1 MLDIAVS
8 IIAFIVAISV
18 LVAVHEYGHFWVARR
33 LGFKVLRFSIGFG
46 RPLISWRGRDHD
58 RVEYWI
64 SAIPLGG
71 YVKMLD
77 EREGPVADEDLPR
90 AFNRRP
96 IPARIAVLL
105 AGPGFNFLFAI
116 LAYWALFVAGI
127 PGSRPYIEAV
137 VPGSI
142 AAEAGIQSADV
153 IESVGGRP
161 TQTWEQAIVGM
172 LDELLAD
179 GVIELEVSEPDGDRR
194 RASLDVRG
202 RESALTAPEA
212 LFDGLGIV
220 MGPRMPALVESVEA
234 DSPADRA
241 GLKAG
246 DHVSAIAG
254 EPVFHWDAW
263 VAYIRSH
270 PGEEVALVVERAD
283 SRLEL
288 PLTIGAADEDGTLV
302 GRIGVTRP
310 QTLDPAVVDRV
321 RTEERFGL
329 GAALLE
335 ASAKTWEMSAL
346 TVRMIGRMLTGD
358 VSLRSASG
366 PIMIAAYAGDY
377 AQAGLNA
384 FVNFLSL
391 ISISLGIMNLL
402 PVPIL
407 DGGQIVQQL
416 IEWAKGSPL
425 SDRSMAFGQQ
435 LGIALLLVLMSVV
448 FYNDITRLLM
458 P

>member
-1 MLDIAVS
+1 
-8 IIAFIVAISV
+8 
-18 LVAVHEYGHFWVARR
+18 
-33 LGFKVLRFSIGFG
+33 
-46 RPLISWRGRDHD
+46 
-58 RVEYWI
+58 
-64 SAIPLGG
+64 
-71 YVKMLD
+71 
-77 EREGPVADEDLPR
+77 
-90 AFNRRP
+90 
-96 IPARIAVLL
+96 
-105 AGPGFNFLFAI
+105 
-116 LAYWALFVAGI
+116 
-127 PGSRPYIEAV
+127 
-137 VPGSI
+137 
-142 AAEAGIQSADV
+142 
-153 IESVGGRP
+153 
-161 TQTWEQAIVGM
+161 
-172 LDELLAD
+172 
-179 GVIELEVSEPDGDRR
+179 
-194 RASLDVRG
+194 
-202 RESALTAPEA
+202 
-212 LFDGLGIV
+212 
-220 MGPRMPALVESVEA
+220 MPALVESVEA

-425 SDRSMAFGQQ
+425 SDRTMAFGQQ